1 MKLLFINQFYWPDSA
16 ATAQQLADLTEHLI
30 EEGHDVRVLC
40 SRGAYRQ
47 DSADAG
53 GSRALKSVKAT
64 RFPGLGLGKF
74 RIKSRVLG
82 YAWFHLCTA
91 LWLLAFGWRQQLIVS
106 LTTPPLIGLVPSLQA
121 KLCGRRM
128 RHVLWL
134 MDMHPDIEIALGE
147 WNPKR
152 LWVRTLNALATA
164 TYRLSDKVVVL
175 TAGMRDH
182 VVAKGIPAANV
193 DVISVWSDLHAAP
206 FGEKPTDLE
215 AELGL
220 EDKLVVMYSG
230 NAGIAHTFKALCGAM
245 KLLRE
250 RTDIHFLFVGGG
262 ARHREVTDFAA
273 ANQIQNFTSRGY
285 FPRERLNESVALG
298 DIHVVTLRGS
308 LDGMLIPSKIM
319 GILAAARPILLVS
332 DPKSEASRL
341 VATNGLGRSFPE
353 DDTHAIATWLSQVA
367 KDRSLLQEPSR
378 LARAHFEANF
388 SRTLCTRSWAELV
401 DFSAFIIPSA
411 APLAGTQSEPLAE
424 SLAESHASASQGNGY
439 TSAVNH
445 AQASRSPLASTAANP
460 AGGPQ

>member
-30 EEGHDVRVLC
+30 EEAHDVHVLC
-40 SRGAYRQ
+40 SNGAYRQ
-47 DSADAG
+47 DSQGAG
-53 GSRALKSVKAT
+53 GNQALQSVSTT

-91 LWLLAFGWRQQLIVS
+91 IWLLAFGWRQRVIVS
-106 LTTPPLIGLVPSLQA
+106 LTTPPLIGLIPAIQS
-121 KLCGRRM
+121 KLRGRRM
-128 RHVLWL
+128 SHVLWL

-152 LWVRTLNALATA
+152 LWVRALNYLATA

-175 TAGMRDH
+175 TGGMRDH
-182 VVAKGIPAANV
+182 VVSKGIPAQNV

-206 FGEKPTDLE
+206 FGEKPADLT

-230 NAGIAHTFKALCGAM
+230 NAGLAHTFKALCGAM

-262 ARHREVTDFAA
+262 ARHKEVRDFAA
-273 ANQIQNFTSRGY
+273 ANDIQNFTSRGY

-298 DIHVVTLRGS
+298 DIHVVTLRGC

-341 VATNGLGRSFPE
+341 VATNKLGQSFPE
-353 DDTHAIATWLSQVA
+353 DDTHAIATWLSQA
-367 KDRSLLQEPSR
+367 AEDRSLLREPSR
-378 LARAHFEANF
+378 LARLHFEAHF
-388 SRTLCTRSWAELV
+388 SRTLCTQAWAELLHLV
-401 DFSAFIIPSA
+401 ATPSAYVIPSTA
-411 APLAGTQSEPLAE
+411 PAPEPLGQSLPEFRPISSQGSGYTSTVIPPEARAPLA
-424 SLAESHASASQGNGY
+424 
-439 TSAVNH
+439 
-445 AQASRSPLASTAANP
+445 SPAANP
-460 AGGPQ
+460 AAGGPQ